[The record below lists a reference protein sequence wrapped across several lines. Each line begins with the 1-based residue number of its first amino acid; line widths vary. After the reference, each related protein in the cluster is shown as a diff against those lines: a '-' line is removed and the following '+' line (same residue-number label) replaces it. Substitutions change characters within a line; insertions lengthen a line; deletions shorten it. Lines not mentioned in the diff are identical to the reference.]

1 MGQEITLKKCPE
13 CGSEKLFRDQE
24 TGELVCSQCGLVIE
38 DRALDRRP
46 EWRAITL
53 EEKELRIRTGPPASP
68 STYDKGLS
76 TVIWIGAD
84 ASGKPLLPSTRRRM
98 WRLRMWHIRA
108 RAQSSVE
115 RNLSRAMAEID
126 RLSDMLSLPSN
137 VHETAAIIYRRAL
150 KENLVRGR
158 SIAAMAAASVY
169 AACRM
174 TETPRMLRE
183 VAQAS
188 LRGRKEIARSYR
200 LLTRVL
206 GLRMPIED
214 PVKVV
219 SKIAS
224 KAGMDLKTQQKA
236 IEILRRAEAVKHT
249 TGKDPTGIA
258 AAALYIAGVLTRQ
271 ETTQKQIAAAAG
283 VTDVTLRNRVRG
295 LQSALNL
302 GDLKALGE
310 PS

>member
-1 MGQEITLKKCPE
+1 MSQDITLKRCPE
-13 CGSEKLFRDQE
+13 CGSEKLFRDPE
-24 TGELVCSQCGLVIE
+24 TGELVCSMCGLVIE

-46 EWRAITL
+46 EWRALTP
-53 EEKELRIRTGPPASP
+53 EEKEQRIRTGPPTSL

-76 TVIWIGAD
+76 TVIWIGSD
-84 ASGKPLLPSTRRRM
+84 ASGKPLLPSMRRRM

-108 RAQSSVE
+108 RSQSSVE

-126 RLSDMLSLPSN
+126 RLADMLSLPSN
-137 VHETAAIIYRRAL
+137 VHESAAVIYRRAL
-150 KENLVRGR
+150 KEDLVRGR
-158 SIAAMAAASVY
+158 SIAAMAAAAVY
-169 AACRM
+169 AACRL
-174 TETPRMLRE
+174 TETPRTLRE
-183 VAQAS
+183 VTQAS
-188 LRGRKEIARSYR
+188 TRGRKEIARCYR

-214 PVKVV
+214 PIKVV

-224 KAGMDLKTQQKA
+224 KAGIDLKAQQKA
-236 IEILRRAEAVKHT
+236 IELLKRAEAIKHT

-258 AAALYIAGVLTRQ
+258 AAALYIASALTRR
-271 ETTQKQIAAAAG
+271 ELTQKQIASAAG

-302 GDLKALGE
+302 GDLKELE
-310 PS
+310 ETK